1 MMASEDLVNILVH
14 TDVTRYLEFKQIAG
28 SYVYREGKIAK
39 LPANE
44 TEALASSLMSFFEKR
59 RARDFFKFVQEFEEG
74 NPKFKPITFQTP
86 TIEIFKK
93 FGLEPGTQ
101 DFIGH
106 AMALFLDD
114 RLFRYFFLLF
124 SNPFNSYSCSSF
136 LFPFSFFLF
145 PFSFFLFPFSFF
157 LFPFSFFLL
166 SSISY

>member
-124 SNPFNSYSCSSF
+124 SSP
-136 LFPFSFFLF
+136 LILILVLLFSFFLF

-157 LFPFSFFLL
+157 LFPFSFFLFP
-166 SSISY
+166 SISY